1 MKTLL
6 KSLAVIIPIALL
18 GFPSAT
24 YSESNQQLSL
34 KQLLAKAT
42 INQHVSNKK
51 ASNKPL
57 SYKSSAWL
65 AAAPSLEINYL
76 KGQGEHAADE
86 TELRLN
92 LPINSNLQRATNQ
105 QLAAIE
111 EKIKDQQLKKQQ
123 LFLSGLIR
131 EALWNYRLTQAK
143 QNFLYKKQI
152 TLKKLAINSKQ
163 LMLAGESSEYN
174 FLLIK
179 KEINNTEI
187 ELLDNHQQF
196 DQWLFQYQKVT
207 GEDSVPS
214 NILEEAVTKEVWN
227 INNHPILE
235 LQNLYWQQARLMMK
249 MDSSDAAPWN
259 VSLIAKKT
267 EQLGISDN
275 QVGISAELPLTFIDA
290 NSQTISNQWNQQ
302 SREFDLNLQ
311 NNRLELYKRKQQ
323 QLQDRIILLKK
334 ENILKKS
341 VELSKGI
348 MSQID
353 QLKAQNEI
361 GQALILRQVLDALET
376 QYQFNEIQL
385 QLMRNNSLSRQAAGI
400 SL

>member
-207 GEDSVPS
+207 GE
-214 NILEEAVTKEVWN
+214 
-227 INNHPILE
+227 
-235 LQNLYWQQARLMMK
+235 
-249 MDSSDAAPWN
+249 
-259 VSLIAKKT
+259 
-267 EQLGISDN
+267 
-275 QVGISAELPLTFIDA
+275 
-290 NSQTISNQWNQQ
+290 
-302 SREFDLNLQ
+302 
-311 NNRLELYKRKQQ
+311 
-323 QLQDRIILLKK
+323 
-334 ENILKKS
+334 
-341 VELSKGI
+341 
-348 MSQID
+348 
-353 QLKAQNEI
+353 I
-361 GQALILRQVLDALET
+361 GRAHV
-376 QYQFNEIQL
+376 
-385 QLMRNNSLSRQAAGI
+385 
-400 SL
+400 